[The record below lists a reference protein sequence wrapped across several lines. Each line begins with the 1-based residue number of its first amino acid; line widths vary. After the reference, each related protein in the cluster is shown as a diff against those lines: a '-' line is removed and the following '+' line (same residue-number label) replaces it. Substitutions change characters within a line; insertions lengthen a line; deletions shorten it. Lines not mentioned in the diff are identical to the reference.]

1 MFNTYRR
8 YRLLIVNIVY
18 WFLLL
23 YIIAALV
30 WWFIALGRQ
39 SAKMA
44 QYGLAQVKATVDS
57 SAAPTAYAAAVQAV
71 HTQEHMRGVE
81 YIGEGCVFLIVLLLG
96 AFYVYRFVRR
106 EIRIASQQQNFMMAV
121 THELKTPIAVAKLS
135 LETLAKRKLTE
146 EQQAKLIKNALTET
160 ERLNQLS
167 SNILLAAQLEEG
179 RYAPALETFSLS
191 DMVTSAIRSFS
202 ERFPGRLEGTHVEKG
217 LDLTGD
223 PLLVELAMNN
233 LIENALKYSPK
244 DSPVSV
250 ALTAERA
257 GGILFQV
264 ADLGDGIPDAE
275 KSLIFRKFYRVGSEQ
290 TRKTKGTGLGLYL
303 SRAIVRRHRGQI
315 SVADNHPRGS
325 IFSITFYT

>member
-8 YRLLIVNIVY
+8 YRLLIVNVVY

-30 WWFIALGRQ
+30 WWFIELGRQ
-39 SAKMA
+39 NAKMA
-44 QYGLAQVKATVDS
+44 QYELTQVRAAVDS
-57 SAAPTAYAAAVQAV
+57 VSSPTAFGDAIRAVQA
-71 HTQEHMRGVE
+71 HEHMRSVG
-81 YIGEGCVFLIVLLLG
+81 YTGEGGVFLVVLLLG

-106 EIRIASQQQNFMMAV
+106 EIRLSTQQQNFMMAV

-179 RYAPALETFSLS
+179 HYATAQETFSLS
-191 DMVTSAIRSFS
+191 DLAATAVRSFA
-202 ERFPGRLEGTHVEKG
+202 ERFPGRLKEPYIAEGLELK
-217 LDLTGD
+217 GD

-244 DSPVSV
+244 ESPVSV
-250 ALTAERA
+250 TLSAEGSR
-257 GGILFQV
+257 GILFQV
-264 ADLGDGIPDAE
+264 ADEGEGIPEAE

-290 TRKTKGTGLGLYL
+290 IRTTKGTGLGLYL
-303 SRAIVRRHRGQI
+303 SRTIVRKHHGQI
-315 SVADNHPRGS
+315 SVANNHPRGS